1 MRGCLSQPHPA
12 WGHLDVAQWLQ
23 HRGGQPWICCCSPG
37 SGWGE
42 AGAVCS
48 QYRAGGGLWAG
59 PGQAGAGGAAR
70 WSGGCRSQTTSLPQ
84 HSFWEALLLAG
95 PHCTLW
101 GLGMPPPPPV
111 SHPTQM
117 LPPRPRGHHADTHS
131 RIPPGSHGRFWW
143 RRRRQSQHRAA
154 ARWAGSGRS
163 APCPQIGRAH
173 V

>member
-59 PGQAGAGGAAR
+59 PGRAKPVLEVLPDAVGGAGAK
-70 WSGGCRSQTTSLPQ
+70 
-84 HSFWEALLLAG
+84 
-95 PHCTLW
+95 PHPCHNT
-101 GLGMPPPPPV
+101 
-111 SHPTQM
+111 
-117 LPPRPRGHHADTHS
+117 A
-131 RIPPGSHGRFWW
+131 
-143 RRRRQSQHRAA
+143 
-154 ARWAGSGRS
+154 SGRH
-163 APCPQIGRAH
+163 CC
-173 V
+173 

>member
-70 WSGGCRSQTTSLPQ
+70 WSEGCRSQTTSLPQ

-101 GLGMPPPPPV
+101 GLGMPPPPTHVP
-111 SHPTQM
+111 SH
-117 LPPRPRGHHADTHS
+117 S
-131 RIPPGSHGRFWW
+131 N
-143 RRRRQSQHRAA
+143 AA
-154 ARWAGSGRS
+154 PQTAGS
-163 APCPQIGRAH
+163 PCRYPQPYSTWITRTLLVEAKTSITA
-173 V
+173 